1 MKKIILI
8 FICFFIKNISFAEIV
23 KKVEVSGNDRISEE
37 TMIVYGE
44 IKLNVDYNTQKINDT
59 LKNLYSTNF
68 FEDINIELKNNILKI
83 SVKEFPI
90 IHSVTIRGEKAK
102 KTKEAIIERL
112 NLKISGSFIKS
123 NLNDDINIIKQ
134 LYASQ
139 GFNFTQV
146 EAKVEI
152 FSKNRL
158 NLIFIIDKGKKIKIA
173 NISFIGDKKIKERR
187 LRDVIVS
194 EEDKPWKF
202 LTRNTNL
209 NKKNIDLDKRLLS
222 NYYKSLGF
230 YDVEILS
237 SNAEINKNNQTEL
250 TYTINAG
257 KRFTITKISTNVNP
271 SLDKQGF
278 VPLRKN
284 FKKIVGKY
292 YSPFLVKN
300 LLEDLDQLIAD
311 NGLQFIEHSVSEI
324 LEGNSIELKINIY
337 EGSKDLVER
346 IDVSGNTITNEAV
359 IRSMFLLDEGD
370 PFNKL
375 KLDKTIAKLKSR
387 NIFASVK
394 EEVKTGSKDDLKI
407 INFTVEERSTGEIS
421 AGAGV
426 GTAGASVGFDVSE
439 NNFLGEGIRISSNI
453 TSSKDTLK
461 GSLRVINPN
470 HNFSGNSLS
479 YHVSSTAS
487 DKTST
492 SGYKN
497 NIYSVGA
504 GSSFEQY
511 KDVYL
516 SPALS
521 LTYDDLKVQSS
532 ASDSMKKNAGTFTDL
547 NASYT
552 VNLDKRDRSF
562 MPTSGYTSGF
572 TQSFPLYADSAY
584 LENRYGASVY
594 KSFSPNVIGA
604 VKFYA
609 GAINSLGSEDIR
621 ISKRMNLPNRK
632 LRGFESGKIGPVDG
646 ADFVGGNYVSS
657 VNFEASLPN
666 ILPESTKTE
675 VALFFDAGNVWGV
688 DYSDT
693 VVDSNIIRAS
703 AGVTT
708 SWLSPVGPMVFV
720 LAQNI
725 SKAST
730 DVTETFNFR
739 LGTSF

>member
-44 IKLNVDYNTQKINDT
+44 IKLNIDYNTQKINDT

-112 NLKISGSFIKS
+112 NLKVSGSFIKS

-134 LYASQ
+134 LYTSQ

-173 NISFIGDKKIKERR
+173 KISFIGDKKIKERR

-209 NKKNIDLDKRLLS
+209 NKKNVSLDKRLLS

-250 TYTINAG
+250 TYSINAG
-257 KRFTITKISTNVNP
+257 RRFTITKISTNVNP
-271 SLDKQGF
+271 SLDKKSF

-324 LEGNSIELKINIY
+324 LEDNSIELKINIY

-346 IDVSGNTITNEAV
+346 IDVSGNTVTNEAV

-407 INFTVEERSTGEIS
+407 INFTIEERATGEIS
-421 AGAGV
+421 AGAGI
-426 GTAGASVGFDVSE
+426 GTTGASIGFDVSE
-439 NNFLGEGIRISSNI
+439 NNFLGEGIKISSNI

-461 GSLRVINPN
+461 GSLRVNNPN

-479 YHVSSTAS
+479 YHVSSTAA

-504 GSSFEQY
+504 GSRFEQY

-547 NASYT
+547 NATYS
-552 VNLDKRDRSF
+552 VNLDKRDRTF

-604 VKFYA
+604 VKFYV

-621 ISKRMNLPNRK
+621 ISKRMSLPNRR

-657 VNFEASLPN
+657 LNFEASLPN

-688 DYSDT
+688 DYSDAVKDT
-693 VVDSNIIRAS
+693 NTIRAS
-703 AGVTT
+703 TGVTT